1 MNRKTVIDTLKQQ
14 GGFIT
19 TGEVKSR
26 GEYEQLRR
34 AIEDGTLM
42 RLRKGVYVEM
52 SALANNM
59 IDVERIVPH
68 GVLCLYSAFAHYGL
82 STQVPS
88 ATCIAIED
96 KRKVRLPDYPP
107 IDLYYWKKE
116 NLEFGIIKKSISGYD
131 VLITDMERTVCDA
144 VKYRNKIG
152 LDVCGEVI
160 DNYLKKENRNI
171 SLLHEYAQKLRV
183 KNIMTTYL
191 ETRLLQRITPYP
203 LSLDYPLLLP
213 DVPAVELY
221 AYSLETL
228 IAEKFHAMVDRDE
241 SNSRMKDFFD
251 VYQLFTNH
259 EIDKELLAEAI
270 VGTFKNRNTPYREN
284 LALFTDKF
292 ATDATRNIWWK
303 AFLKKIR
310 WKEQIDFSV
319 VMKCIKEN
327 LQAYWNKETL
337 G

>member
-1 MNRKTVIDTLKQQ
+1 M
-14 GGFIT
+14 
-19 TGEVKSR
+19 SR
-26 GEYEQLRR
+26 
-34 AIEDGTLM
+34 
-42 RLRKGVYVEM
+42 
-52 SALANNM
+52 AN
-59 IDVERIVPH
+59 VV
-68 GVLCLYSAFAHYGL
+68 
-82 STQVPS
+82 
-88 ATCIAIED
+88 
-96 KRKVRLPDYPP
+96 
-107 IDLYYWKKE
+107 
-116 NLEFGIIKKSISGYD
+116 
-131 VLITDMERTVCDA
+131 
-144 VKYRNKIG
+144 
-152 LDVCGEVI
+152 
-160 DNYLKKENRNI
+160 
-171 SLLHEYAQKLRV
+171 
-183 KNIMTTYL
+183 
-191 ETRLLQRITPYP
+191 TPYP

-251 VYQLFTNH
+251 VYQLFANH

-310 WKEQIDFSV
+310 WKEQIHFSV